1 MSAAPI
7 LWLFITAGGAALLAL
22 GLAIGLFTTRR
33 RRQNPIAQRLTDAAT
48 REQYRAEEK
57 TRPDRDAAEPPEPK
71 LSVTRARQGVR
82 GHNVSTVLVAS
93 LAAAAAAL
101 CMGRGLSNIGGQA
114 FGTDES
120 SATCEIVLRK

>member
-57 TRPDRDAAEPPEPK
+57 TRSDRDAAEPPEPK

-93 LAAAAAAL
+93 LAAAAVAGLVLFVWVAAYPTSV
-101 CMGRGLSNIGGQA
+101 G
-114 FGTDES
+114 EH
-120 SATCEIVLRK
+120 SAPMKAAQRAK